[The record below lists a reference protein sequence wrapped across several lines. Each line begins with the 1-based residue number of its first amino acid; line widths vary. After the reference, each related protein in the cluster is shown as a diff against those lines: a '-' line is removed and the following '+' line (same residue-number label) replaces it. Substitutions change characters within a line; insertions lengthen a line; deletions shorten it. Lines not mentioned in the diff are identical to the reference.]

1 MAYCSRYQVKY
12 SLYRTCEWYKAV
24 VNSVSDTTVEVTYT
38 GDGSSASLQ
47 SDVLCNTKKFRYFEF
62 HENVT
67 GIPDTSD
74 EPWQPP
80 GDCIEV
86 STTVI
91 GIFSSKHPPCGLE
104 HLLHG
109 SCIAEMR
116 DPPTVTWVFYVGY

>member
-1 MAYCSRYQVKY
+1 MNSRTKRRRTVTNMRCTMPNLVPGQTCQVKY

-24 VNSVSDTTVEVTYT
+24 VKSVTDTTVEVTYT

-67 GIPDTSD
+67 GIPETSD

-86 STTVI
+86 TEEHATM
-91 GIFSSKHPPCGLE
+91 IFC
-104 HLLHG
+104 LLLVNQT
-109 SCIAEMR
+109 M
-116 DPPTVTWVFYVGY
+116 